1 MTTQEKIQ
9 EVIKLIAEGSSATSA
24 IKEIGISK
32 STFFGAVL
40 DSDEIANQYA
50 RAMDLRSAIMF
61 EQIEE
66 IADDTS
72 GDLTFDNN
80 GNPKQ
85 NSEFIQRSKLKVDA
99 RKWMLAR
106 MNPRKYSDRINID
119 HDAEGRGI
127 VVPEIVW
134 RLPKDK

>member
-9 EVIKLIAEGSSATSA
+9 EVIKLIAEGSSARAA
-24 IKEIGISK
+24 IKQVGISQ

-40 DSDEIANQYA
+40 DSDEIAKQYA
-50 RAMDLRSAIMF
+50 RAMDIRSAIMF

-66 IADDTS
+66 IADDAS
-72 GDLTFDNN
+72 EDVAFDNN

-85 NSEFIQRSKLKVDA
+85 NSEFIQRSKLRVDA

-106 MNPRKYSDRINID
+106 MNPRKYSDSMNID
-119 HDAEGRGI
+119 HTSKGAKI
-127 VVPEIVW
+127 EIV
-134 RLPKDK
+134 RRVINGDEA

>member
-9 EVIKLIAEGSSATSA
+9 EVIQLIAEGSSATAA
-24 IKEIGISK
+24 IKSVGISK

-40 DSDEIANQYA
+40 ESDEIANQYA
-50 RAMDLRSAIMF
+50 RAMDIRAAIMF
-61 EQIEE
+61 DQIEE

-72 GDLTFDNN
+72 EDVAIDNH

-85 NSEFIQRSKLKVDA
+85 NSEFIQRSKLRVDA

-119 HDAEGRGI
+119 HDAEGRGV
-127 VVPEIVW
+127 VVPEIIW
-134 RLPKDK
+134 RQPKEK